1 MSASTLAFWVLAV
14 LVLATGIMSI
24 RSTNITRSAYSL
36 IVCFLGVA
44 GIYALLGY
52 GFMALAQVLVY
63 GGAIAVLLLF
73 AIMTVMQ
80 PEVRATNLSHPR
92 RWIAGGVIGIIVL
105 VSSGLLIKEMVN
117 PKLAALTAN
126 PVNELARLMMGAY
139 VIPLEA
145 AALLLLIA
153 LIGAVILVKE
163 A

>member
-1 MSASTLAFWVLAV
+1 MSASTLTFWVLAV
-14 LVLATGIMSI
+14 FILATGVISI
-24 RSTNITRSAYSL
+24 RSTNIARSAYAL
-36 IVCFLGVA
+36 IACFLGVA
-44 GIYALLGY
+44 GLYALLGY

-92 RWIAGGVIGIIVL
+92 RWIAGGVIAIIAL
-105 VSSGLLIKEMVN
+105 VSGRLLIKDMVN
-117 PKLAALTAN
+117 PELAALTAN
-126 PVNELARLMMGAY
+126 PVNELARLMMGVY
-139 VIPLEA
+139 VVPLEA